1 MHSLRGAGT
10 VVCAAGLTGVG
21 ISYTDPKWN
30 ARREALV
37 RGARLGATV
46 ATMAADHAL
55 VARMPDT
62 SSERLKQ
69 AKQALE
75 RAQIEQERVGISL
88 ERALGRTGGSKRTYT
103 QTSSAP
109 LREGTSAEDRI
120 KHLEMEMLA
129 AKTNIQSAA
138 AEFVEAERA
147 EGSAT
152 SRLHERNAK
161 RLIGMARTSGG
172 CYLKIAQHLAQL
184 SHLLPPEYVA
194 EASTCLDDCPTS
206 SIEDVRAVIYEEL
219 GKQPEEAWQSFEAK
233 PIASASLAQV
243 HVAYEKGTGRKL
255 AVKVQHRGLRETA
268 KGDIDACTLAV
279 HIISKLFPA
288 FKLAWLVDEIAPA
301 LPRELDFNLEKA
313 NCVRAREIFTN
324 WDDVIVPEVVHD
336 TSSSR
341 VLTMTFE
348 EGFNATDRDAMVD
361 AGIDTA
367 AAAELIGRTWLNQT
381 YQHGF
386 VHCDP
391 HAGNVL
397 VRKFKKKGS
406 GSSRPQVVLLDHGL
420 YRELDDEFR
429 LRYAAMWKA
438 LVLADLPGIER
449 AATALGVGDSYP
461 LFSAILTQRPWDDII
476 RNDLESLRGGRGA
489 ADDTVI
495 RAHAQRYAAVITQ
508 VLDKAPRQVLLLLKM
523 QDCLRNINRSLGAT
537 HNEQVAIADAC
548 LGALFWHDM
557 QSEQSAVKKV
567 NSALSFSLAKSRL
580 RLYELM
586 CWWKK

>member
-1 MHSLRGAGT
+1 MYSLRGAGT

-21 ISYTDPKWN
+21 ISYTDPKWR

-55 VARMPDT
+55 VARMPDN

-69 AKQALE
+69 AKEALE
-75 RAQIEQERVGISL
+75 RAQIEQERVGIAL
-88 ERALGRTGGSKRTYT
+88 ERALGRTGGSKRKFTE
-103 QTSSAP
+103 TSSAP
-109 LREGTSAEDRI
+109 LNERSLEDRI
-120 KHLEMEMLA
+120 KQLKMEMSE
-129 AKTNIQSAA
+129 AKMNIQSAA
-138 AEFVEAERA
+138 AEFVEAESA

-206 SIEDVRAVIYEEL
+206 TTEDVRTVILEEL
-219 GKQPEEAWQSFEAK
+219 GKQPEEVWESFETT

-255 AVKVQHRGLRETA
+255 AVKVQHSGLRETA
-268 KGDIDACTLAV
+268 KGDIDACSLAV
-279 HIISKLFPA
+279 HIVSKLFPA
-288 FKLAWLVDEIAPA
+288 FKLAWLVDEIAHA

-313 NCVRAREIFTN
+313 NCIRAREIFTS
-324 WDDVIVPEVVHD
+324 WEDVIVPEVVHES
-336 TSSSR
+336 SSSR

-397 VRKFKKKGS
+397 VRKFKQNGRNT
-406 GSSRPQVVLLDHGL
+406 SRPQVVLLDHGL

-449 AATALGVGDSYP
+449 AATALGVGESYP

-476 RNDLESLRGGRGA
+476 RKDLESLRGGRGA

-548 LGALFWHDM
+548 LGALFRNEM
-557 QSEQSAVKKV
+557 QSDQSALKKV
-567 NSALSFSLAKSRL
+567 HAALTFSVAKSRL
-580 RLYELM
+580 RLYEM
-586 CWWKK
+586 QWWWKK